1 MKLLNKLLN
10 KYNQPHVETTIVSYA
25 SESSNDNCL
34 VVFDK
39 FPKFSIN
46 QRPLTQKQ
54 NNVKQW
60 NIYLVRGISENS
72 FPQTS
77 LTRDRK
83 SPIPDESV
91 NHQKNY
97 PRQDIIF
104 RMKFFHLVWSISI
117 KTHHQTSLA
126 TNRKSFFP
134 DQSVNQGSYSTC
146 KKAKKCNVAL

>member
-1 MKLLNKLLN
+1 MKLLNKLSN
-10 KYNQPHVETTIVSYA
+10 EYNQPHVETTIVSYA

-34 VVFDK
+34 VVLDK
-39 FPKFSIN
+39 FPKISTN

-60 NIYLVRGISENS
+60 NIYLVRAIIENS

-91 NHQKNY
+91 NHQKKLSQTRY
-97 PRQDIIF
+97 YF
-104 RMKFFHLVWSISI
+104 HYFHLVWSISI

-126 TNRKSFFP
+126 TNRKYTLP
-134 DQSVNQGSYSTC
+134 GPVN
-146 KKAKKCNVAL
+146 N

>member
-34 VVFDK
+34 VVLDK
-39 FPKFSIN
+39 FPKISTN
-46 QRPLTQKQ
+46 QKPLKQKQ

-91 NHQKNY
+91 NYQKKLSQTRY
-97 PRQDIIF
+97 YFQDEVF
-104 RMKFFHLVWSISI
+104 SS
-117 KTHHQTSLA
+117 SLEH
-126 TNRKSFFP
+126 
-134 DQSVNQGSYSTC
+134 
-146 KKAKKCNVAL
+146 